1 MVARANGG
9 KGKYKGPPE
18 HPEHIVHGLRFNRSV
33 ALAVIFYDIFGCDGM
48 GRIAVALPA
57 FRHSDAP
64 LGPSRAIG
72 ARRSGV
78 QALGYGHFI
87 YRANIQTTLVALV
100 VEVVVLFQRTHYL
113 ARASA

>member
-1 MVARANGG
+1 MAGVVW
-9 KGKYKGPPE
+9 PTLCW
-18 HPEHIVHGLRFNRSV
+18 HGLRFNRSV